1 MTRFQALELSLQVIR
16 SLGTPLRKI
25 RAQDPRLAE
34 QLRAA
39 ASSVTLNLA
48 EGRKR
53 TGRDR
58 LHHWRIA
65 AGSAEETLSCLRV
78 AEAWGYIAA
87 VDVERPLRL
96 LDRVLAILWRLTN

>member
-1 MTRFQALELSLQVIR
+1 
-16 SLGTPLRKI
+16 LRKI

-39 ASSVTLNLA
+39 ASSVTLNLG
-48 EGRKR
+48 EGRRR

-65 AGSAEETLSCLRV
+65 AGSAEETLTCLRV
-78 AEAWGYIAA
+78 AEAWGYLAA
-87 VDVERPLRL
+87 SDLEKPLRL
-96 LDRVLAILWRLTN
+96 VDRVLAMLWRLTN